1 MTATQTKLV
10 PGVGDKQKLYAPI
23 FSQPSSPINVSLS
36 VQAINKYIKN
46 LYFILYTTSNF
57 I

>member
-23 FSQPSSPINVSLS
+23 FSHPSSPINVSLMFPYPFK
-36 VQAINKYIKN
+36 QPTNI
-46 LYFILYTTSNF
+46 
-57 I
+57 